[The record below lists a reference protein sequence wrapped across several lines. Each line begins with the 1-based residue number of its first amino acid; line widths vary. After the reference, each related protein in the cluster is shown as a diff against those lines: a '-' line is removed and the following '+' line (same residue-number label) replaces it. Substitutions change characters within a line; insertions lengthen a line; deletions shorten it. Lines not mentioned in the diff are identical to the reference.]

1 MGDIVENI
9 FAGCVLV
16 AVGAAIVWPSRS
28 KEKIEGDPRRPPPE
42 PYRLKFPETYACV
55 KKTLQHLY
63 DPPAG
68 WRIREEDRMRGE
80 IRAYIELSFEVEE
93 ENGRMREVRYG
104 ITLDAAMTTQDDGA
118 TDVVLNYRGAGSTV
132 QQQESLELT
141 MRDTTKALQKA
152 LSELEVMRHG

>member
-1 MGDIVENI
+1 
-9 FAGCVLV
+9 
-16 AVGAAIVWPSRS
+16 
-28 KEKIEGDPRRPPPE
+28 
-42 PYRLKFPETYACV
+42 
-55 KKTLQHLY
+55 
-63 DPPAG
+63 
-68 WRIREEDRMRGE
+68 MRGE

-104 ITLDAAMTTQDDGA
+104 ITLDAALTTQDDGA